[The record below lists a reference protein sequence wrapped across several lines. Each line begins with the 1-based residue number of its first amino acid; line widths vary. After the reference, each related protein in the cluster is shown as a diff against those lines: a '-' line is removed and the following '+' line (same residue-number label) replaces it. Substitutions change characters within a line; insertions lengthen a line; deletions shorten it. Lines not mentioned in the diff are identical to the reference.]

1 METVIYMID
10 LSEGNSSAT
19 QQLLNLHFGCVR
31 AETGVT
37 EWFDGACYLLGGDW
51 GLLINLDFLKL
62 KKGGFL

>member
-1 METVIYMID
+1 MEMETVIYMID

-37 EWFDGACYLLGGDW
+37 E
-51 GLLINLDFLKL
+51 
-62 KKGGFL
+62 